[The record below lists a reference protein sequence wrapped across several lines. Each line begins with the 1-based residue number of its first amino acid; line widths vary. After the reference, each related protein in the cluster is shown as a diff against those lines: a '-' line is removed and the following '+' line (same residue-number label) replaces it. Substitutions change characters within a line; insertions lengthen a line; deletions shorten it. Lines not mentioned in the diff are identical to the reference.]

1 MPLETRVCEAYM
13 ISGQA
18 DLSFAVGTVNLAVQ
32 FDSSTAGGP
41 TVLTF
46 NMLDTIFK
54 DYDVLLP
61 VYVLPGYGDD
71 YDPTAVPAVIAPQG
85 PKKPKDRG
93 MHLAFNGPMNLSC
106 TSLSC
111 H

>member
-13 ISGQA
+13 IPGQA

-46 NMLDTIFK
+46 NMLDTIFQ
-54 DYDVLLP
+54 DYE
-61 VYVLPGYGDD
+61 DD
-71 YDPTAVPAVIAPQG
+71 YDPTTVPAVNAPQG

-93 MHLAFNGPMNLSC
+93 MYLTFNGPMKLSC
-106 TSLSC
+106 TSLMC